1 MVKEKNKMK
10 TDILIHLGARQIK
23 CLFEMLPSND
33 LTIINPPKAKLIMM
47 RVEDSFGVLFNLGEI
62 LITETEV
69 DYHGNDGYAM
79 VMGDDP
85 ERALAVAGVDAILKK
100 GESSDAEKI
109 NLFLLDAE
117 KKLKAKQNREN
128 LLAASTKVNFEIM

>member
-1 MVKEKNKMK
+1 MK